1 MNRYTALILALLMA
15 LLCVLPVSLAE
26 ETVTAETAATE
37 ATEAPAAE
45 DQVLATLANG
55 TQIMQSEVDAIANQ
69 VISYYANYGYDMS
82 SEDTLPIVRQMAME
96 TYLQENFYKDSL
108 VTLGLDQL
116 TEEDMAAIEKNV
128 DEVYEGLIDQVY
140 TYYGLEPAEDATEEE
155 KATARANA
163 IATLDSMG
171 YTYDYIVL
179 NETESYNYDKVT
191 RALTADLSVSE
202 EDLLATY
209 NAHVEEDKAAYAD
222 DPGLYEQTKSYY
234 GDEPFFVPEG
244 FRGIT
249 HILLQVDSELLSTYQ
264 DLQSRYEEYAEP
276 VDAAQAAPEAEAAAS
291 EEPAVTEEPVTEEQ
305 VEAARQA
312 VIASV
317 QDTIDEIM
325 AKLEAG
331 TPWADLVAE
340 YSTDPGMSQEPY
352 KTNGYEVY
360 ADSSVYD
367 PAFVQAAFSIDNVG
381 DVSAPYVGM
390 YGIYIVHY
398 TRDIPSGPVELTEE
412 LRASIENELLSTQ
425 QAEALDAAF
434 EAWKDAAGIEYT
446 EAGEA
451 YRPAASESPDEA
463 ADIGD

>member
-1 MNRYTALILALLMA
+1 MSKSSRKLNKKKEKAAKVDTHRRGAGLREQMKEQMEAGDYAEALG
-15 LLCVLPVSLAE
+15 SLAE
-26 ETVTAETAATE
+26 LIKDNSYDPDLLYDGAYCYFMVGDYERAVRWVDMVMDLAPYHIPARILLARLCILNEREESALAMSDALLAGSRDMLTEDQAQDLNDILEYYYRCEPERIRSEYPHVAEFVAGCPEENIPVFEELPGTAA
-37 ATEAPAAE
+37 AGRNRAAWE
-45 DQVLATLANG
+45 
-55 TQIMQSEVDAIANQ
+55 EV
-69 VISYYANYGYDMS
+69 
-82 SEDTLPIVRQMAME
+82 AM
-96 TYLQENFYKDSL
+96 
-108 VTLGLDQL
+108 
-116 TEEDMAAIEKNV
+116 
-128 DEVYEGLIDQVY
+128 
-140 TYYGLEPAEDATEEE
+140 
-155 KATARANA
+155 
-163 IATLDSMG
+163 
-171 YTYDYIVL
+171 
-179 NETESYNYDKVT
+179 
-191 RALTADLSVSE
+191 
-202 EDLLATY
+202 
-209 NAHVEEDKAAYAD
+209 
-222 DPGLYEQTKSYY
+222 
-234 GDEPFFVPEG
+234 
-244 FRGIT
+244 
-249 HILLQVDSELLSTYQ
+249 
-264 DLQSRYEEYAEP
+264 
-276 VDAAQAAPEAEAAAS
+276 
-291 EEPAVTEEPVTEEQ
+291 EEPVTEEQ

-398 TRDIPSGPVELTEE
+398 TRDVPSGPVELTEE

>member
-26 ETVTAETAATE
+26 ETATAETE
-37 ATEAPAAE
+37 ATEAPAAVE
-45 DQVLATLANG
+45 DQVLATFADG
-55 TQIMQSEVDAIANQ
+55 TQVMQSEVDAIANQ
-69 VISYYANYGYDMS
+69 IISYYANYGYDMS
-82 SEDTLPIVRQMAME
+82 AEDSLPIVRQMAME
-96 TYLQENFYKDSL
+96 TYLQEAFYADSL
-108 VTLGLDQL
+108 VKLGLDQL
-116 TEEDMAAIEKNV
+116 TEEDTAAIEKNV
-128 DEVYEGLIDQVY
+128 DDVYEGLIEQVY
-140 TYYGLEPAEDATEEE
+140 TYYGLEPAEDATEED
-155 KATARANA
+155 KASARASA
-163 IATLDSMG
+163 IAMLDSMG
-171 YTYDYIVL
+171 YTRDYIVL

-191 RALTADLSVSE
+191 KALTADLSVSE
-202 EDLLATY
+202 EDLLASY
-209 NAHVEEDKAAYAD
+209 NSHVEDDKAAYAD
-222 DPGLYEQTKSYY
+222 DPGLYEQSKSYY
-234 GDEPFFVPEG
+234 GEEPFFIPEG

-249 HILLQVDSELLSTYQ
+249 HILLKVDSDLLSTYQ

-276 VDAAQAAPEAEAAAS
+276 VDAAQATPEAEAAAS

-317 QDTIDEIM
+317 QPTIDEIM
-325 AKLEAG
+325 SKLAAG

-398 TRDIPSGPVELTEE
+398 TRDVPAGPVELTEE
-412 LRASIENELLSTQ
+412 LRASLENELLSTQ
-425 QAEALDAAF
+425 QNEALDAAF
-434 EAWKDAAGIEYT
+434 TAWQNTAGIEYT
-446 EAGEA
+446 EAGA
-451 YRPAASESPDEA
+451 TYRPESSESLDDA
-463 ADIGD
+463 AAIGE

>member
-312 VIASV
+312 VI
-317 QDTIDEIM
+317 
-325 AKLEAG
+325 
-331 TPWADLVAE
+331 VAE

-398 TRDIPSGPVELTEE
+398 TRDVPSGPVELTEE

-451 YRPAASESPDEA
+451 YRPAASESLDEA

>member
-116 TEEDMAAIEKNV
+116 S
-128 DEVYEGLIDQVY
+128 LIDQVY

-412 LRASIENELLSTQ
+412 LRASIENELQSAQ

-451 YRPAASESPDEA
+451 YRPAASESLDEA